1 MLKDILMIINRD
13 GLISRTVLAN
23 ELNLPQSV
31 VDDGIDQLL
40 RMGYLLEEKTGEN
53 CSVFCISCPFAKSCS
68 KEIIKTFQ
76 MSEKGK
82 RYLDQ

>member
-1 MLKDILMIINRD
+1 MLKDILRIINRD
-13 GLISRTVLAN
+13 GLISRTILAD
-23 ELNLPQSV
+23 ELNLTQAV

-53 CSVFCISCPFAKSCS
+53 CSTFCTSCPFAKNCS

-76 MSEKGK
+76 ISEKGK
-82 RYLDQ
+82 RYLTR